1 MFLFFS
7 GVCSMH
13 AGVTRQVIIEL
24 MPSLGLPP
32 VVEKRISLTEAY
44 TSDEVFTTGTMGE
57 LTPVREIDG
66 RIIGDDDD
74 DYI

>member
-1 MFLFFS
+1 
-7 GVCSMH
+7 
-13 AGVTRQVIIEL
+13 
-24 MPSLGLPP
+24 

-44 TSDEVFTTGTMGE
+44 TADEVFTTGTMGE

-66 RIIGDDDD
+66 RIIGGDDDD

>member
-44 TSDEVFTTGTMGE
+44 TADEVFTTGTMGE
-57 LTPVREIDG
+57 LTPVKEIDG
-66 RIIGDDDD
+66 RIIGDDN
-74 DYI
+74 YI

>member
-44 TSDEVFTTGTMGE
+44 TADEVFTTGTMGE

-66 RIIGDDDD
+66 RIIGDD
-74 DYI
+74 YI